1 MAWRPSTPEEWEI
14 ARRSV
19 AMLAANHPCALDR
32 TAAMWV
38 LDEVER
44 LKRREQQLLRLVD
57 GLQALL
63 ADVAAPRPSQ

>member
-1 MAWRPSTPEEWEI
+1 
-14 ARRSV
+14 
-19 AMLAANHPCALDR
+19 
-32 TAAMWV
+32 MWV